1 MCQDQTNKYGIIII
15 LPNWRNHTK
24 CNIWLDWT
32 NNRRT
37 CAKWPFSA
45 QIALWYSDSDTT
57 IAHLTVNRVWRWANS
72 IRLPRPQSVKS
83 TYRIFNFF
91 FNHCAS
97 GCECDEN
104 PYVAFRIFFLVP
116 HTLQQC
122 KVKQLQI
129 SIFIHTCQYMIW
141 HGISHL
147 PIIIRIDLIGFFSSL
162 VRIQL
167 LLIIIIVMCWKL

>member
-45 QIALWYSDSDTT
+45 QIALWYSDPDTT

-104 PYVAFRIFFLVP
+104 PYVAFRIFFSC
-116 HTLQQC
+116 HIHC
-122 KVKQLQI
+122 NNVKSSNYRYPYSFTHANIWYDTAFL
-129 SIFIHTCQYMIW
+129 IFQSSFVLIW
-141 HGISHL
+141 L
-147 PIIIRIDLIGFFSSL
+147 AFF
-162 VRIQL
+162 L
-167 LLIIIIVMCWKL
+167 LSFVYNYY